1 MSSVIERFYGEELQ
15 AAREQAE
22 KTGEIKGQDKVFTLF
37 KKLYEENRADD
48 AQRATKDEVFRRKL
62 LNEMFPQEANP

>member
-48 AQRATKDEVFRRKL
+48 AQRATKDEGFRRKL